1 MQSAH
6 LQTTEIIKPKGWDAK
21 SLRSGA
27 GNVLPGEGSHSS
39 Y

>member
-6 LQTTEIIKPKGWDAK
+6 LQTTEIKNPNGWDAK

-27 GNVLPGEGSHSS
+27 GKVLPCEGSHSS